1 LGDDVEE
8 RSMAEQPDRP
18 GRLPPNW
25 FIRIAW
31 VVHRAIVRLTGGRR
45 GIWRATPEKWGTLRL
60 HTVGRKSGKERVA
73 ILGYYEDGP
82 NLVTLAMNGWMEGEP
97 GWWLNLKGKPDVTIE
112 TVHGPLAVH
121 AREAQGEERERLWH
135 LFHDAKL
142 YVARRTT
149 PTAVV
154 VLEPRTDA

>member
-1 LGDDVEE
+1 
-8 RSMAEQPDRP
+8 MTEQPDQP

-31 VVHRAIVRLTGGRR
+31 AVHRAIVRLTGGRR

-60 HTVGRKSGKERVA
+60 HTVGRKSGRERIA

-97 GWWLNLKGKPDVTIE
+97 GWWLNLKERPDATIE
-112 TVHGPLAVH
+112 MVGGTKRVR
-121 AREAQGEERERLWH
+121 AREAQGEERDRLWPM
-135 LFHDAKL
+135 FKDATN
-142 YVARRTT
+142 YADRRSTQ
-149 PTAVV
+149 TAVV
-154 VLEPRTDA
+154 VLEPRSGA